1 MSTADQGAAS
11 GSLTRDQVLDELD
24 FLGTVE
30 HALLVEDLTIF
41 CALGCDL
48 DADDGGPTTDQARTA
63 AQAASSLALGEMFR
77 LKNVSLALAAAGRSA
92 DLDRAASITDASG
105 ASISLDPPGLAQLQQ
120 LTAREPAIAA
130 AVDARYA
137 KLLPSVTTDP
147 VFDGELLS
155 QMELLVEGGSTHA
168 DGLSDLMTALNGLNP
183 ADYLRA
189 TRRET
194 TDAFEERL
202 LGVSDGCYKLV
213 IGLLQEQFGQGSGF
227 SSLALNAMQT
237 LDAINHALAE
247 RGLLPP
253 FKTI

>member
-1 MSTADQGAAS
+1 MSTADQGAAG

-30 HALLVEDLTIF
+30 HALIVEALTVF

-48 DADDGGPTTDQARTA
+48 DADDGGPATDQARTA
-63 AQAASSLALGEMFR
+63 AQAASVLAQGEMFR
-77 LKNVSLALAAAGRSA
+77 LKNVTNALIAAGRSA
-92 DLDRAASITDASG
+92 NLGRGASIPDASG

-120 LTAREPAIAA
+120 LAAREQAIAA

-137 KLLPSVTTDP
+137 KLLPAVTTDP
-147 VFDGELLS
+147 VFDDALLS
-155 QMELLVEGGSTHA
+155 QMDFLVEGGATHA
-168 DGLSDLMTALNGLNP
+168 DGLSDLLAALSGLNP

-189 TRRET
+189 TRRDSA
-194 TDAFEERL
+194 DAFEERL
-202 LGVSDGCYKLV
+202 LGVSDGCYSLL
-213 IGLLQEQFGQGSGF
+213 ISLLQEQFGQGAGF
-227 SSLALNAMQT
+227 SSTALSAMQT

-253 FKTI
+253 FTSP